1 MVLPEVSAQSEIDG
15 GYGDS
20 LPDPASG
27 TVEPGQINERVGGSG
42 KLSPER
48 IGNIV
53 KIAVPNCQIV
63 IDVLGI

>member
-27 TVEPGQINERVGGSG
+27 TFATGQINERVGGSG

-48 IGNIV
+48 IGTIM
-53 KIAVPNCQIV
+53 KIAVRNC
-63 IDVLGI
+63 